1 MYTIDALLKVKSA
14 LEKLESIIPQE
25 VVSDEIRP
33 PLILTLREGAALE
46 LARKLNSK
54 CKWDEAAHQFF
65 TVLQTSGN
73 IVVAGRALTDLSQML
88 INLGHVD
95 QAKEVLDE
103 NLKLLPKSFFDEAN
117 FFICGNRGFYDN
129 YKKMLLSMS
138 VPESRIFYEEFGL

>member
-1 MYTIDALLKVKSA
+1 MLKVKSA

-33 PLILTLREGAALE
+33 PLILTLREGATLE

-103 NLKLLPKSFFDEAN
+103 NSKLLPKSFFDEAN